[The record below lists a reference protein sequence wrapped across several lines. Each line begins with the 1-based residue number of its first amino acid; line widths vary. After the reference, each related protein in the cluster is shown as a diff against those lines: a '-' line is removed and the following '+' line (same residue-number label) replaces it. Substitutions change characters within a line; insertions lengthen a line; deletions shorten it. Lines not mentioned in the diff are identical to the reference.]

1 MDIYDNY
8 VTFLRFEIGILRSRL
23 RPEDTGH
30 IHTTIR
36 VLEDRIQ
43 EIENNIRNEKALK
56 AYNDYRV
63 HSLS

>member
-1 MDIYDNY
+1 MDIYENY

-23 RPEDTGH
+23 KLEDTGH